1 MFGCSIST
9 GQEEDSQALEVDLVR
24 STFFLLKRD
33 ITHMKALDC
42 TPMTGQIRLGES
54 GGGGHYPPE

>member
-1 MFGCSIST
+1 MLNRVPNCVTLGCSILFVHLQRGYNHST
-9 GQEEDSQALEVDLVR
+9 MDRNHSNL
-24 STFFLLKRD
+24 
-33 ITHMKALDC
+33 LDC